1 MPSDIQ
7 ILPDRTQ
14 KLPPGVIEWR
24 QDEIVL
30 ELPKGYGHRGHLFE
44 ELQRRVPQNDLY
56 AGAKL
61 ARLTNTWWDSHKHEA
76 HGMVEIY
83 R

>member
-1 MPSDIQ
+1 MSPDVQ
-7 ILPDRTQ
+7 ILPNRIQ
-14 KLPPGVIEWR
+14 KLPPGVREWR

-30 ELPKGYGHRGHLFE
+30 ELSEGFKYRDRLFE

-56 AGAKL
+56 AGAKI
-61 ARLTNTWWDSHKHEA
+61 ARLTNNWWDKHKHEA
-76 HGMVEIY
+76 HGIVEIY